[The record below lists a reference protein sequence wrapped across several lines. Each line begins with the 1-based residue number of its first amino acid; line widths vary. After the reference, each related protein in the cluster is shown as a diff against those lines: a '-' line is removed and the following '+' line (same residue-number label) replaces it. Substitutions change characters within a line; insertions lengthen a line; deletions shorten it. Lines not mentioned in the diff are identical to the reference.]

1 MIPTSSNTQ
10 QPIIQPRKNPNST
23 PLGTGVNKEKV
34 ITYTYLVFSFL
45 TISIFG
51 IFALLPAFST
61 ISTLNKQYEDNK
73 KIADALETKLNALA
87 NLTREY
93 KLLEKD
99 LPYIYG
105 AVPSS
110 SQIPTFMRQVET
122 IAQDN
127 NVNIQSLTSG
137 TVEFFPLENNAN
149 DLYSYTFSLEAVGAE
164 KNINSFINTII
175 SFNRVI
181 SIDRITTGNISGNV
195 YKTSIGGKVYFSKD
209 ITN

>member
-1 MIPTSSNTQ
+1 MIPTSTPSQ
-10 QPIIQPRKNPNST
+10 QPIVQPRKNPSST
-23 PLGTGVNKEKV
+23 LLGTNANREKV
-34 ITYTYLVFSFL
+34 VTYAYLVFSFL

-87 NLTREY
+87 NLTQEY

-110 SQIPTFMRQVET
+110 SQIPTFIRQVET

-127 NVNIQSLTSG
+127 NVNIRSLTTG
-137 TVEFFPLENNAN
+137 TVEFFPLENNAD
-149 DLYSYTFSLEAVGAE
+149 DLYSYTFSLEAVGTE

-175 SFNRVI
+175 SFNRVL
-181 SIDRITTGNISGNV
+181 SIDRITSGNISGNT

-209 ITN
+209 IIN